1 MPAIRARR
9 LFDGREL
16 LGERVV
22 HVTDGKITAV
32 TVDGPADLDLGDV
45 TLLPGLIDCHVHLV
59 FDASADPVGHLRES
73 SDEEVLDRMREE
85 AARTVAA
92 GVTTV
97 RDLGDRGYLAL
108 RLAEKLGVTE
118 GPEIL
123 ASGPPITTTGGHC
136 WFLGG
141 QADGVEGVR
150 AAVRERAERGVH
162 VVKMM
167 VTGGEMT
174 PGTFSHLRQYGLAE
188 LCAAVE
194 EAHAHG
200 LPIAAHAHAGEGI
213 ADALAA
219 GFDTIEHCS
228 FMTEHAAEHDE
239 TIIARLAASDVIV
252 SLTAGIVP
260 TGGPPPPGIAKR
272 MPGIMAALMALHAA
286 GVAFVIGS
294 DAGIGPGKPHGVLPY
309 GARMLVDLGYAPL
322 DVLRSV
328 TSRAAR
334 ACRVADRK
342 GRIMQGYDADLVAV
356 SGDPLADISALQRPF
371 AVFRMGRRL
380 R

>member
-9 LFDGREL
+9 LFDGMDL

-22 HVTDGKITAV
+22 HVADGKITAV
-32 TVDGPADLDLGDV
+32 TEDGPADLDLGDV

-59 FDASADPVGHLRES
+59 FDASTDPVGHLRES
-73 SDEEVLDRMREE
+73 SDEEVLDRMRGE
-85 AARTVAA
+85 AARTLAA

-123 ASGPPITTTGGHC
+123 ASGPPITTTRGHC

-141 QADGVEGVR
+141 EADGVEGVR
-150 AAVRERAERGVH
+150 AAVRERARQGAH

-174 PGTFSHLRQYGLAE
+174 PGTYSHLRQYGLAE
-188 LCAAVE
+188 LRAAVE

-228 FMTEHAAEHDE
+228 FMTEHAAAHDD
-239 TIIARLAASDVIV
+239 TIIARLAASEVIV
-252 SLTAGIVP
+252 SLTAGMVP
-260 TGGPPPPGIAKR
+260 TDVPPPPGVAKR
-272 MPGIMAALMALHAA
+272 LPGIMASLRALYAE
-286 GVAFVIGS
+286 GVSFVIGS
-294 DAGIGPGKPHGVLPY
+294 DAGIGPIKPHGVLPY
-309 GARMLVDLGYAPL
+309 GAQMLVGLGYAPL
-322 DVLRSV
+322 DVLRSI

-342 GRIMQGYDADLVAV
+342 GRIMQGFDGDLVACG
-356 SGDPLADISALQRPF
+356 GDPLTDISVLQRPS
-371 AVFRMGRRL
+371 AVFRMGRRV

>member
-1 MPAIRARR
+1 M
-9 LFDGREL
+9 
-16 LGERVV
+16 
-22 HVTDGKITAV
+22 
-32 TVDGPADLDLGDV
+32 DGPADLDLGDV